1 MFTLLTQAVRAVSQT
16 VEHARA
22 IRQLEAMSDRDLR
35 DIGIARA
42 EIEAVVTGRTERPN
56 VDPALVRP
64 AGSAN
69 RRRAPATRA
78 VLDAA

>member
-1 MFTLLTQAVRAVSQT
+1 MFTLLTEAVRAVTKT

-22 IRQLEAMSDRDLR
+22 MRQLSAMSDRELR
-35 DIGIARA
+35 DIGINRA
-42 EIEAVVTGRTERPN
+42 EIEALVTGTLERPN

-69 RRRAPATRA
+69 RRHAPATQVA
-78 VLDAA
+78 LDAA

>member
-1 MFTLLTQAVRAVSQT
+1 MFTLLTQAVRAMTQA

-22 IRQLEAMSDRDLR
+22 IRQLSAMSDRDLR

-42 EIEAVVTGRTERPN
+42 EIEAVVTGKLARPN

-64 AGSAN
+64 TGSAN
-69 RRRAPATRA
+69 RRGAPATRIA
-78 VLDAA
+78 LDAA

>member
-1 MFTLLTQAVRAVSQT
+1 MFTLLSQAVRAVSQT

-22 IRQLEAMSDRDLR
+22 IRQLEAMSDRELR

-42 EIEAVVTGRTERPN
+42 EIEAVVTGKTARPN

-64 AGSAN
+64 TGSAN
-69 RRRAPATRA
+69 RRGAPATQVA
-78 VLDAA
+78 LDAA